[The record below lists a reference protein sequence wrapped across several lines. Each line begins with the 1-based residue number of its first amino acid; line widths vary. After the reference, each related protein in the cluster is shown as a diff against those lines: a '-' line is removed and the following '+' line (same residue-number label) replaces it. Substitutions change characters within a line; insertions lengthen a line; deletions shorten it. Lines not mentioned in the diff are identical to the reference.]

1 MTQDQPTIPTDQPQG
16 RPAPNPPAPGA
27 QDHNPQEIVSGIVA
41 GLANAIWVLRAP
53 LAIAVLALVMLSV
66 PPQMVEVYVTLAQTM
81 LAEETVMIGTA
92 QIVLAL
98 ISVIGLC
105 MILWVIG
112 RDLSLIDNR
121 ANPDLGRKTT
131 HGIILRNLPGILAA
145 LPLLGLAYG
154 LFIAS
159 QAMSTYAGFLPD
171 LSDEPVTEENYGI
184 SKSVSMIQ
192 QRTGDVPSTWRND
205 FTEIISEIDKALE
218 PTKDL
223 FSSLLSGSMI
233 CLALGL
239 AFLLYSL
246 WRANTK
252 LYKFE
257 KFTPKIVGSAPGVIT
272 AFLVTIAFIA
282 FFAMQSASAG
292 GIIGFDVTA
301 ISRFLGSIVILTVF
315 LMCFAIFA
323 STLTRTYDKYWI
335 PVISILLIIA
345 LGASYTNSNDN
356 HVVRLIDASPAAPK
370 LASEQP
376 PANTPPARVPRLDE
390 AFSAWLSKREA
401 LDSYNGE
408 PYPVYIVAAQGGG
421 LYSANLSAITLARL
435 YDRCAQL
442 KDHLFAIS
450 GVSGGGVGAGLV
462 NALLQASEKVP
473 AAKSQSSCDPSMPEP
488 GWLETQVKHYLA
500 EDFLSPLAGTALFP
514 DVLQRFIP
522 YPPIGIFDRA
532 RAFEASLEQ
541 TFPKM
546 LVENNPLQAPFL
558 STWQPDGSTPMLVLN
573 STLVEGGR
581 QVVIAPVAFGVTSEL
596 RSVYEPSVN
605 SGQNPCPTASPNG
618 SCFIPLIDENQDL
631 PFSTAL
637 GLSARYPIVMP
648 AGTLINDDVRSRLVD
663 GGYFENSGIETA
675 LSIIR
680 DIEGTICPRDA
691 GDAGTCT
698 ITDPESGAQRR
709 LQFKLII
716 LTEDYDLHYASE
728 GLNEILSPIRALY
741 RTRLERGQLA
751 RQRATTSRNDV
762 HIIRIDHELFP
773 LPLGWQFSSP
783 TQGLIGAQIA
793 ESAPCLSG
801 LAVETIRVHLER
813 EASSQGSDFVK
824 IDTDKMN
831 RLVALVNDNR
841 CNLRAILTAISK
853 KPAPRPVAP
862 PANLSPPP
870 DTTPAPVNQTPQ

>member
-1 MTQDQPTIPTDQPQG
+1 MTEVQPNKPAHEPGRPVPKPQDQEERDFD
-16 RPAPNPPAPGA
+16 AP
-27 QDHNPQEIVSGIVA
+27 EIVSGIIG

-53 LAIAVLALVMLSV
+53 LVVAVLAMVMFSV
-66 PPQMVEVYVTLAQTM
+66 PPQMVEVYVTLTQSM
-81 LAEETVMIGTA
+81 LADETYVFGTA
-92 QIVLAL
+92 QVVLAL

-105 MILWVIG
+105 VILWNIG
-112 RDLSLIDNR
+112 RDLSLIDR
-121 ANPDLGRKTT
+121 SAHPDLGRRTT
-131 HGIILRNLPGILAA
+131 HGVILRNLPGFLAT
-145 LPLLGLAYG
+145 LPLFGLAYG
-154 LFIAS
+154 LYDAS
-159 QAMSTYAGFLPD
+159 NKMSTYAGFLPD
-171 LSDEPVTEENYGI
+171 ISEQPAAAAGDNYGI
-184 SKSVSMIQ
+184 SQSISVLQ
-192 QRTGDVPSTWRND
+192 QKAGDVPSTWRND
-205 FTEIISEIDKALE
+205 FNEIISEIDKALE

-223 FSSLLSGSMI
+223 FSSLLTGSMI

-239 AFLLYSL
+239 TLLLYGL

-252 LYKFE
+252 LDKFHTL
-257 KFTPKIVGSAPGVIT
+257 TPNIVGSVPGVVT

-292 GIIGFDVTA
+292 GTIGFDVTA
-301 ISRFLGSIVILTVF
+301 ISRFLGAIVILSVF
-315 LMCFAIFA
+315 LMCFAIFV

-345 LGASYTNSNDN
+345 VVGSYLNSNDN
-356 HVVRLIDASPAAPK
+356 HVVRLIDTPAAPK
-370 LASEQP
+370 LASEEPASFQP
-376 PANTPPARVPRLDE
+376 PTRVPRLDE
-390 AFSAWLSKREA
+390 AFSSWLKERPG

-408 PYPVYIVAAQGGG
+408 PYPVYILAAQGGG
-421 LYSANLSAITLARL
+421 LYSANLAAITLARL

-462 NALLQASEKVP
+462 TALLQASEKTGRTQ
-473 AAKSQSSCDPSMPEP
+473 QSSCDPSLPEP
-488 GWLETQVKHYLA
+488 GWLETQVKDYLA
-500 EDFLSPLAGTALFP
+500 EDFLSPLAGSALFP

-522 YPPIGIFDRA
+522 YPPIGFFDRA

-546 LVENNPLQAPFL
+546 LVDPNPMQVPFL
-558 STWQPDGSTPMLVLN
+558 STWQADGSTPMLVLN

-596 RSVYEPSVN
+596 RSVYEPSID
-605 SGQNPCPTASPNG
+605 SGENPCPVPSPNG
-618 SCFIPLIDENQDL
+618 SCYIPLIDENQDL

-648 AGTLINDDVRSRLVD
+648 AGTLINDNVRSRLVD

-691 GDAGTCT
+691 GDPGTCT
-698 ITDPESGAQRR
+698 ITDAETRAQRR

-716 LTEDYDLHYASE
+716 LTEDYKLQYVSE
-728 GLNEILSPIRALY
+728 GLNEILSPVRALY

-801 LAVETIRVHLER
+801 LAVETIRVHLEQ
-813 EASSQGSDFVK
+813 EAQNPDSDFAK
-824 IDTDKMN
+824 IDTEKMN

-841 CNLRAILTAISK
+841 CNLAAILTAISK
-853 KPAPRPVAP
+853 KPAARPVTP
-862 PANLSPPP
+862 PANVPPASNGA
-870 DTTPAPVNQTPQ
+870 PATVKQNPQ